1 MGKRIP
7 KRKTNKMTWEAIKHI
22 YKRVLIKNNRIEYLG
37 GDKYKLTDFYPTG
50 EKYWEREYQNRLLHG
65 KNMGWHENGQKRW
78 EVGYKDG
85 RLHGKNTRWYESGQ
99 KHWETEYQN
108 GKWIE

>member
-1 MGKRIP
+1 
-7 KRKTNKMTWEAIKHI
+7 MTWEAIKHI

-65 KNMGWHENGQKRW
+65 KNIGWR
-78 EVGYKDG
+78 
-85 RLHGKNTRWYESGQ
+85 KNRD
-99 KHWETEYQN
+99 KHWEEEYQN
-108 GKWIE
+108 GKEIK